1 VRYLPIVWP
10 ASAVVWSATA
20 ALVVFTGATPSVRAP
35 IIVAFLLVCPGLALT
50 RLLRLGDLAVELT
63 MAIALS
69 IALDG
74 LVAGSLLY
82 AGEWSPRIGFTVLL
96 AVAVVAAAIDA
107 ARTRRVWVID
117 R

>member
-10 ASAVVWSATA
+10 ASAVGWSTA
-20 ALVVFTGATPSVRAP
+20 AGLAVFLSATPSVRAP

-63 MAIALS
+63 LAVALS

-107 ARTRRVWVID
+107 ARTRRVWVLD